1 VYEARTT
8 GSSISNLSLVDDLS
22 SVETWTNQ
30 TIIITHISSMPKVPS
45 PSFSVFPQY
54 LLPKRAMTA
63 LAGQIANAN
72 GGRIT
77 TFIIRRFIEHYDVNM
92 EEAVNPD
99 IHSYPTFNDF
109 FTRALQAHKRPIAD
123 ADYICPADGIVSQL
137 GLISGDRIF
146 QAKGHNYSTGALVG
160 GDKELAAN
168 FYEGNF
174 ATVYLSPKDYHRVHM
189 PYKGRLIRMVHVP
202 GSLFSVNPLTVRGVP
217 GLFARNERVISV
229 FESDEGPF
237 VMVLVG
243 ATIVGSISTVWHG
256 VVNPPRSGEVRQ
268 WQYNSDSQN
277 VVLEKGEEMG
287 RFQLGSTVIMLFP
300 KNRLIFN
307 PFWQPGRAVRFGEMM
322 AAKIAFKNQS
332 VGM

>member
-1 VYEARTT
+1 
-8 GSSISNLSLVDDLS
+8 
-22 SVETWTNQ
+22 
-30 TIIITHISSMPKVPS
+30 
-45 PSFSVFPQY
+45 
-54 LLPKRAMTA
+54 MTA

-72 GGRIT
+72 AGRIT
-77 TFIIRRFIEHYDVNM
+77 TFIIRRFISHYDVDM
-92 EEAVNPD
+92 KEAVNPD
-99 IHSYPTFNDF
+99 IHSYRTFNDF
-109 FTRALQAHKRPIAD
+109 FTRALRAEKRPIAE

-137 GLISGDRIF
+137 GVISGDKIF
-146 QAKGHNYSTGALVG
+146 QAKGHNYSTTALVG
-160 GDKELAAN
+160 GDEELAAN

-189 PYKGRLIRMVHVP
+189 PCKGRLVRMVHVP

-268 WQYNSDSQN
+268 WQYVSDSSTL
-277 VVLEKGEEMG
+277 VLEKGEEMG

-300 KNRLIFN
+300 KNKLIFN
-307 PFWQPGRAVRFGEMM
+307 SLWMPGRSVRFGEMM
-322 AAKIAFKNQS
+322 ASK
-332 VGM
+332 VGSQIDTVNSAGPSIQEGNAPT

>member
-1 VYEARTT
+1 
-8 GSSISNLSLVDDLS
+8 
-22 SVETWTNQ
+22 
-30 TIIITHISSMPKVPS
+30 MPKVSS

-54 LLPKRAMTA
+54 LMPKRAMTA
-63 LAGQIANAN
+63 LAGQIANADA
-72 GGRIT
+72 GRIT
-77 TFIIRRFIEHYDVNM
+77 TFIIRRFVAHYDVNM

-99 IHSYPTFNDF
+99 IHSYRTFNDF
-109 FTRALQAHKRPIAD
+109 FTRALLAEKRPIAE
-123 ADYICPADGIVSQL
+123 ADYICPADGIVSQV
-137 GLISGDRIF
+137 GIISGDEIF
-146 QAKGHNYSTGALVG
+146 QAKGHNYSTTALVG
-160 GDKELAAN
+160 GDKELAAH

-189 PYKGRLIRMVHVP
+189 PFTGRLVRMVHVP

-217 GLFARNERVISV
+217 GLFARNERVICV

-268 WQYNSDSQN
+268 WQYGGPDSRN
-277 VVLEKGEEMG
+277 VALEKGEEMG

-300 KNRLIFN
+300 KNKLIFN
-307 PFWQPGRAVRFGEMM
+307 PFWKPGRKVRFGEMM
-322 AAKIAFKNQS
+322 AARIGSEMDTHNMPLNSKGETA
-332 VGM
+332 